1 MSEKNFLL
9 LMKNCLTSVFYT
21 SFILCNL
28 SIVGQAKAEMAAA
41 EDAVNLSQTQ
51 NIATPTPE
59 TATVQSV
66 SPVAMPAIAT
76 QADALDLMR
85 RRQQLK
91 TFNAVNKSEPSMD
104 QVTSVSELRDVEPTA
119 WAYEALKSLVE
130 RYGCIVGYPDRTF
143 RGDRA
148 LSRWEFAAGLNA
160 CMNVMERLLQ
170 ENVAVIRED
179 IDKLKAL
186 AQQFEQELAALGA
199 RIDNLE
205 VRTSYLEDHQFST
218 TTKLSGLVFMNLT
231 NASAGGDI
239 KVNATNLNVPL
250 EFRSPGRD
258 PVTGQPIV
266 STQPDNAQTTLS
278 FLTWLTLTT
287 SFTGKDSL
295 VTQLASGNGNSP
307 ANVYASAGM
316 YNTFGVPFTDQTAGP
331 NVGNNRS
338 EVIIRELFYQFPAT
352 DNLDI
357 VVGPRVNWYR
367 YFDNNRFTFFL
378 NGAGSFNSGG
388 SSLLNAIDRGAGA
401 VVSWKIIPELKLNVA
416 YLGEADEF
424 LPRPPFNT
432 ASDPQKGL
440 FGGTNTTTAELSYA
454 PTDNFNVRLL
464 YNYSM
469 IQALGGTIGGT
480 TGEPLYG
487 IADAGPGQGL
497 DINPNDGGLKNSP
510 ANTFSVNFDWLITPG
525 VGLFGRYTRGNTTL
539 KPINQAV
546 NANSFQVGLGFPD
559 LGKEGA
565 QGTLSYLVPFDVVA
579 GQQYLVSNGGDGAT
593 QYEIEAT
600 YFYPIN
606 NNIAIVPNFLF
617 IGRPNNFGSNPGI
630 FISNVRLQYSF

>member
-1 MSEKNFLL
+1 MSEKVFLL
-9 LMKNCLTSVFYT
+9 TAKHCFTSVFYAA
-21 SFILCNL
+21 FILG
-28 SIVGQAKAEMAAA
+28 SVSFVEQAQAEIAPV
-41 EDAVNLSQTQ
+41 EDGVDLSQTQ
-51 NIATPTPE
+51 NVGTPTPE
-59 TATVQSV
+59 TAPVQSSV
-66 SPVAMPAIAT
+66 APVPMPAIAT
-76 QADALDLMR
+76 QADGLDLMR

-91 TFNAVNKSEPSMD
+91 TFNSVSKIDSSMD

-258 PVTGQPIV
+258 PATGQPIV

-338 EVIIRELFYQFPAT
+338 EVIIRELFYQFPAA

-454 PTDNFNVRLL
+454 PTDNFNIRLL

-469 IQALGGTIGGT
+469 IQALGGTIGG
-480 TGEPLYG
+480 
-487 IADAGPGQGL
+487 
-497 DINPNDGGLKNSP
+497 
-510 ANTFSVNFDWLITPG
+510 ANRGTSV
-525 VGLFGRYTRGNTTL
+525 RYC
-539 KPINQAV
+539 
-546 NANSFQVGLGFPD
+546 
-559 LGKEGA
+559 
-565 QGTLSYLVPFDVVA
+565 
-579 GQQYLVSNGGDGAT
+579 
-593 QYEIEAT
+593 
-600 YFYPIN
+600 
-606 NNIAIVPNFLF
+606 
-617 IGRPNNFGSNPGI
+617 
-630 FISNVRLQYSF
+630 

>member
-9 LMKNCLTSVFYT
+9 TAKNCFTSVFYA

-28 SIVGQAKAEMAAA
+28 SIVGQAKAEMAPA
-41 EDAVNLSQTQ
+41 EDAIGLSQTQ
-51 NIATPTPE
+51 NIAPTPE
-59 TATVQSV
+59 TSTTQSV
-66 SPVAMPAIAT
+66 SPAAMPAIAT

-91 TFNAVNKSEPSMD
+91 TFNSANKSSQGMD

-170 ENVAVIRED
+170 ENVAVLRED

-199 RIDNLE
+199 RVDNLE
-205 VRTSYLEDHQFST
+205 ARTSYLEDHQFST
-218 TTKLSGLVFMNLT
+218 TTKLSGLVFMNVT
-231 NASAGGDI
+231 NATAGGNI
-239 KVNATNLNVPL
+239 KVNATNLDVPL
-250 EFRSPGRD
+250 EIRSPGRD
-258 PVTGQPIV
+258 AATGQPIV
-266 STQPDNAQTTLS
+266 STQPDDAQTTFS

-331 NVGNNRS
+331 NIGSNRS
-338 EVIIRELFYQFPAT
+338 EVVIRELFYQFPAA
-352 DNLDI
+352 DNLEI

-401 VVSWKIIPELKLNVA
+401 VVSWKILPELKLNVA

-424 LPRPPFNT
+424 LPGPPFNT

-454 PTDNFNVRLL
+454 PSENFNIRLL

-487 IADAGPGQGL
+487 IADAGAGQGL
-497 DINPNDGGLKNSP
+497 DINPDDGGLKNSP

-525 VGLFGRYTRGNTTL
+525 IGLFGRYTYGNTTL
-539 KPINQAV
+539 KPINKAV
-546 NANSFQVGLGFPD
+546 NANSFQAGLAFPD

-565 QGTLSYLVPFDVVA
+565 QATLSYLVPFDVVA

-600 YFYPIN
+600 YFYPVT

-617 IGRPNNFGSNPGI
+617 IGRPNNFGTNPGI
-630 FISNVRLQYSF
+630 FVSNLRLQYSF